1 MLQAAADAVAGLVD
15 VTEPGASLLPAVAD
29 LRPVSA
35 TVAVAVVRAAVEEGL
50 AQAEVTD
57 PLAQVHA
64 AMWEPVYPVIEA
76 V

>member
-1 MLQAAADAVAGLVD
+1 MAGLVD
-15 VTEPGASLLPAVAD
+15 VTEPGAALLLAVAD
-29 LRPVSA
+29 LRAVSA

-50 AQAEVTD
+50 ARAEVTD

>member
-15 VTEPGASLLPAVAD
+15 EDQPGASLLPAVSD
-29 LRPVSA
+29 LRAVSA
-35 TVAVAVVRAAVEEGL
+35 TVAVAVVQAAVDEGL
-50 AQAEVTD
+50 ARAEVTD

>member
-15 VTEPGASLLPAVAD
+15 VTERGASLLPSVAD

-35 TVAVAVVRAAVEEGL
+35 TVAVAVVRAALEEGL
-50 AQAEVTD
+50 ALAEVTD
-57 PLAQVHA
+57 PLAEVHT

-76 V
+76 I